1 MKNMIKKYLSLLL
14 AMVLAFTTLSG
25 VITAFAEGT
34 VENRIPLKNPDG
46 STWTD
51 AKGNTVY
58 ADLIPQFDSEGNP
71 LLDEE
76 GNPVFTCRIPL
87 LDEEG
92 NITYDE
98 NGNVVYDD
106 RIPVL
111 DEEGNIVYDEDGN
124 IVFEIQYPDELRVGH
139 PTITKGDFFTEMFG
153 NDTADIDVRALIHGY
168 NLVNWDQNQGV
179 YLIDESVVENVLVV
193 ENEIGDKTYF
203 LGLYDDLY
211 WCDGTPITAW
221 DYAFSLL
228 LMMAPEIEQ
237 IGGKIY
243 RCEHILGYNEYITG
257 QLPYLNG
264 VGVIDDHQLAIT
276 LDHNFLPYFFE
287 TGLLLCCP
295 YPISVIAPG
304 CKVYAGQA
312 EDLGDGYG
320 YGIRIGNEDESVEEP
335 IFTAELLQE
344 TILNPD
350 TGYNSHPSLTCGP
363 YILTDYDYETA
374 HFVINDY
381 FKGAWVYNTLP
392 ENFHFNVQEH
402 AGTGT
407 GTMAHNNHSGPNIY
421 SYDKLELDGSTRTIY
436 LVKPTIEKIS
446 FSVADNDTMAQD
458 LADGTF
464 HLVNKVVYGPT
475 ILECMGVGGSIEP
488 VPDHE
493 VKTRTTEL
501 DEEEEEVLPEDET
514 EEDEDEED
522 SEYGDFTYS
531 YASYDDEEFDENSS
545 SLGGINYQNYPRIGL
560 AFLTFTYEWPTV
572 HDMEV
577 RQAMAWC
584 MDRDQL
590 TQDYCSGFGQTVDGY
605 YGIEQWEYLI
615 CTGQLQY
622 PINFMNDPIHTDED
636 LEEWSKH
643 RYMYATTDE
652 EYQEMIN
659 AWEMLNLDNLVHYGV
674 YDLENDPERTDKIGI
689 RKANALLDYA
699 HWTLN
704 RDGEPYQPG
713 IDDVRCKMIDGEL
726 VALDLTLMYPR
737 GNHIVDTIQE
747 NFLDNLAE
755 VGIKVTLVPEDMELL
770 LKRYYREEER
780 TTDMIYLATNFHV
793 IVDPSITY
801 STDPTANHEIWN
813 NTYSD
818 DEDLYYRAVN
828 MRKTDPLD
836 VYDYVVKWISFQ
848 ERYNEVLPTIPIYS
862 NIYFDF
868 YTSQLQNYYITAHV
882 TWTQAILESYF
893 GPALEIEED
902 ANTGAAE
909 EAEEAV
915 VEFEE

>member
-1 MKNMIKKYLSLLL
+1 MNMKKYLSLLL
-14 AMVLAFTTLSG
+14 ALVLCLTSMASTLT
-25 VITAFAEGT
+25 VALAE
-34 VENRIPLKNPDG
+34 
-46 STWTD
+46 D
-51 AKGNTVY
+51 A
-58 ADLIPQFDSEGNP
+58 
-71 LLDEE
+71 EE
-76 GNPVFTCRIPL
+76 AA
-87 LDEEG
+87 E
-92 NITYDE
+92 
-98 NGNVVYDD
+98 D

-111 DEEGNIVYDEDGN
+111 DANGNPVLDENGNPVYEEDSA
-124 IVFEIQYPDELRVGH
+124 YPDELRVGH

-179 YLIDESVVENVLVV
+179 YLIDESVVESVLVV
-193 ENEIGDKTYF
+193 ENDIGDKTYY

-243 RCEHILGYNEYITG
+243 RCEHIVGYDEYITG

-276 LDHNFLPYFFE
+276 LDHEFLPYFFE

-312 EDLGDGYG
+312 QDLGNGYG
-320 YGIRIGNEDESVEEP
+320 YGIRIGNEDESIADP
-335 IFTAELLQE
+335 IFTADLLRE
-344 TILNPD
+344 TILDPD

-363 YILTDYDYETA
+363 YRLTDYDYKTA
-374 HFVINDY
+374 HFEINDY

-392 ENFHFNVQEH
+392 ADFQFNVQEH
-402 AGTGT
+402 AGTGY
-407 GTMAHNNHSGPNIY
+407 GNLLHNSHTGPNIY
-421 SYDKLELDGSTRTIY
+421 AYDRYDNEGHESTIY
-436 LVKPTIEKIS
+436 LVKPTIPRIS

-475 ILECMGVGGSIEP
+475 IEECLGNGQGRIEP

-493 VKTRTTEL
+493 V
-501 DEEEEEVLPEDET
+501 EERDGPYTAPDM
-514 EEDEDEED
+514 
-522 SEYGDFTYS
+522 S
-531 YASYDDEEFDENSS
+531 
-545 SLGGINYQNYPRIGL
+545 GINYQNYPRIGL
-560 AFLTFTYEWPTV
+560 AFLTFTYENPTV
-572 HDMEV
+572 HDMKV

-584 MDRDQL
+584 MDREQL
-590 TQDYCSGFGQTVDGY
+590 TEDYCSGYGVTVDGY

-615 CTGQLQY
+615 CTGQMDY
-622 PINFMNDPIHTDED
+622 PINFITDPEHADGD
-636 LEEWSKH
+636 LREWANH
-643 RYMYATTDE
+643 VNMYATNQE
-652 EYQEMIN
+652 EYERVR
-659 AWEMLNLDNLVHYGV
+659 ALWDMLTLDNLVHYGV
-674 YDLENDPERTDKIGI
+674 YDLKNDPGRTDKIGI
-689 RKANALLDYA
+689 RKANLLLDA
-699 HWTLN
+699 AEWTLN
-704 RDGEPYQPG
+704 REGGAYRPG
-713 IDDVRCKMIDGEL
+713 VDDVRCKMIDGEL
-726 VALDLTLMYPR
+726 VALDLTMLYPR

-747 NFLDNLAE
+747 NWLDNLAE
-755 VGIKVTLVPEDMELL
+755 VGIRVTLVPEDMELL

-793 IVDPSITY
+793 IVDPAITY
-801 STDPTANHEIWN
+801 STDPTANHLIWN

-818 DEDLYYRAVN
+818 DEDLWYRAVS
-828 MRKTDPLD
+828 MRRTDPKD
-836 VYDYVVKWISFQ
+836 VYDYVAKWISFQ

-868 YTSQLQNYYITAHV
+868 YTNQLQNYWITAHV
-882 TWTQAILESYF
+882 TWTQAILEAYF
-893 GPALEIEED
+893 G
-902 ANTGAAE
+902 
-909 EAEEAV
+909 EAPEGNE
-915 VEFEE
+915 

>member
-1 MKNMIKKYLSLLL
+1 MNMKKYLSLLL
-14 AMVLAFTTLSG
+14 ALVLCLTSMASTLT
-25 VITAFAEGT
+25 VALAE
-34 VENRIPLKNPDG
+34 
-46 STWTD
+46 D
-51 AKGNTVY
+51 A
-58 ADLIPQFDSEGNP
+58 
-71 LLDEE
+71 EE
-76 GNPVFTCRIPL
+76 AA
-87 LDEEG
+87 E
-92 NITYDE
+92 
-98 NGNVVYDD
+98 D

-111 DEEGNIVYDEDGN
+111 DANGNPVLDENGNPVYEEDSA
-124 IVFEIQYPDELRVGH
+124 YPDELRVGH

-179 YLIDESVVENVLVV
+179 YLIDESVVESVLVV
-193 ENEIGDKTYF
+193 ENDIGDKTYY

-243 RCEHILGYNEYITG
+243 RCEHIVGYDEYITG

-276 LDHNFLPYFFE
+276 LDHEFLPYFFE

-312 EDLGDGYG
+312 QDLGNGYG
-320 YGIRIGNEDESVEEP
+320 YGIRIGNEDESIADP
-335 IFTAELLQE
+335 IFTADLLRE
-344 TILNPD
+344 TILDPD

-363 YILTDYDYETA
+363 YRLTDYDYKTA
-374 HFVINDY
+374 HFEINDY

-392 ENFHFNVQEH
+392 ADFQFNVQEH
-402 AGTGT
+402 AGTGY
-407 GTMAHNNHSGPNIY
+407 GNLLHNSHSGPNIY
-421 SYDKLELDGSTRTIY
+421 AYERYDNEGHESTIY
-436 LVKPTIEKIS
+436 LVKPTIPRIS

-475 ILECMGVGGSIEP
+475 IEECLGNGQGRIEP

-493 VKTRTTEL
+493 V
-501 DEEEEEVLPEDET
+501 EERDGPYTAPDM
-514 EEDEDEED
+514 
-522 SEYGDFTYS
+522 S
-531 YASYDDEEFDENSS
+531 
-545 SLGGINYQNYPRIGL
+545 GINYQNYPRIGL
-560 AFLTFTYEWPTV
+560 AFLTFTYENPTV
-572 HDMEV
+572 HDMKV

-584 MDRDQL
+584 MDREQL
-590 TQDYCSGFGQTVDGY
+590 TEDYCSGYGVTVDGY

-615 CTGQLQY
+615 CTGQMDY
-622 PINFMNDPIHTDED
+622 PINFITDPEHADGD
-636 LEEWSKH
+636 LREWANH
-643 RYMYATTDE
+643 VNMYATNQE
-652 EYQEMIN
+652 EYERVR
-659 AWEMLNLDNLVHYGV
+659 ALWDMLTLDNLVHYGV
-674 YDLENDPERTDKIGI
+674 YDLKNDPGRTDKIGI
-689 RKANALLDYA
+689 RKANLLLDA
-699 HWTLN
+699 AEWTLN
-704 RDGEPYQPG
+704 REGGAYRPG
-713 IDDVRCKMIDGEL
+713 VDDVRCKMIDGEL
-726 VALDLTLMYPR
+726 VALDLTMLYPR

-747 NFLDNLAE
+747 NWLDNLAE
-755 VGIKVTLVPEDMELL
+755 VGIRVTLVPEDMELL

-793 IVDPSITY
+793 IVDPAITY
-801 STDPTANHEIWN
+801 STDPTANHLIWN

-818 DEDLYYRAVN
+818 DEDLWYRAVN
-828 MRKTDPLD
+828 MRRTDPKD
-836 VYDYVVKWISFQ
+836 VYDYVAKWISFQ

-868 YTSQLQNYYITAHV
+868 YTNQLQNYWITAHV
-882 TWTQAILESYF
+882 TWTQAILEAYF
-893 GPALEIEED
+893 G
-902 ANTGAAE
+902 
-909 EAEEAV
+909 EAPEGNE
-915 VEFEE
+915 

>member
-1 MKNMIKKYLSLLL
+1 MNMKKYLSLLL
-14 AMVLAFTTLSG
+14 ALVLCLTSMASTLT
-25 VITAFAEGT
+25 VALAE
-34 VENRIPLKNPDG
+34 
-46 STWTD
+46 D
-51 AKGNTVY
+51 A
-58 ADLIPQFDSEGNP
+58 
-71 LLDEE
+71 EE
-76 GNPVFTCRIPL
+76 AA
-87 LDEEG
+87 E
-92 NITYDE
+92 
-98 NGNVVYDD
+98 D

-111 DEEGNIVYDEDGN
+111 DANGSPVLDENGNPVYEEDSA
-124 IVFEIQYPDELRVGH
+124 YPDELRVGH

-179 YLIDESVVENVLVV
+179 YLIDESVVESVLVV
-193 ENEIGDKTYF
+193 ENDIGDKTYY

-243 RCEHILGYNEYITG
+243 RCEHIVGYDEYITG

-276 LDHNFLPYFFE
+276 LDHEFLPYFFE

-312 EDLGDGYG
+312 QDLGNGYG
-320 YGIRIGNEDESVEEP
+320 YGIRIGNEDESIADP
-335 IFTAELLQE
+335 IFTADLLRE
-344 TILNPD
+344 TILDPD

-363 YILTDYDYETA
+363 YRLTDYDYKTA
-374 HFVINDY
+374 HFEINDY

-392 ENFHFNVQEH
+392 ADFQFNVQEH
-402 AGTGT
+402 AGTGY
-407 GTMAHNNHSGPNIY
+407 GNLLHNSHTGPNIY
-421 SYDKLELDGSTRTIY
+421 AYERYDNEGHESTIY
-436 LVKPTIEKIS
+436 LVKPTIPRIS

-475 ILECMGVGGSIEP
+475 IEECLGNGQGRIEP

-493 VKTRTTEL
+493 V
-501 DEEEEEVLPEDET
+501 EERDGPYTAPDM
-514 EEDEDEED
+514 
-522 SEYGDFTYS
+522 S
-531 YASYDDEEFDENSS
+531 
-545 SLGGINYQNYPRIGL
+545 GINYQNYPRIGL
-560 AFLTFTYEWPTV
+560 AFLTFTYENPTV
-572 HDMEV
+572 HDMKV

-584 MDRDQL
+584 MDREQL
-590 TQDYCSGFGQTVDGY
+590 TEDYCSGYGVTVDGY

-615 CTGQLQY
+615 CTGQMDY
-622 PINFMNDPIHTDED
+622 PINFITDPEHADGD
-636 LEEWSKH
+636 LREWANH
-643 RYMYATTDE
+643 VNMYATNQE
-652 EYQEMIN
+652 EYERVR
-659 AWEMLNLDNLVHYGV
+659 ALWDMLTLDNLVHYGV
-674 YDLENDPERTDKIGI
+674 YDLKNDPGRTDKIGI
-689 RKANALLDYA
+689 RKANLLLDA
-699 HWTLN
+699 AEWTLN
-704 RDGEPYQPG
+704 REGGAYRPG
-713 IDDVRCKMIDGEL
+713 VDDVRCKMIDGEL
-726 VALDLTLMYPR
+726 VALDLTMLYPR

-747 NFLDNLAE
+747 NWLDNLAE
-755 VGIKVTLVPEDMELL
+755 VGIRVTLVPEDMELL

-793 IVDPSITY
+793 IVDPAITY
-801 STDPTANHEIWN
+801 STDPTANHLIWN

-818 DEDLYYRAVN
+818 DEDLWYRAVN
-828 MRKTDPLD
+828 MRRTDPKD
-836 VYDYVVKWISFQ
+836 VYDYVAKWISFQ

-868 YTSQLQNYYITAHV
+868 YTNQLQNYWITAHV
-882 TWTQAILESYF
+882 TWTQAILEAYF
-893 GPALEIEED
+893 G
-902 ANTGAAE
+902 
-909 EAEEAV
+909 EAPEGNE
-915 VEFEE
+915 